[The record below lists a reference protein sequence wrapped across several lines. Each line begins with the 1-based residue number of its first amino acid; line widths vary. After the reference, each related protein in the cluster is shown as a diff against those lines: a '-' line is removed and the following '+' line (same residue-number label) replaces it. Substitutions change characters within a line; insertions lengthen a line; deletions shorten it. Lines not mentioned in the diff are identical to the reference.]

1 MMEDRGDWIAV
12 LLCGIFGA
20 ALILRSVT
28 AFVND
33 RVQFRRYETGLDSG
47 WPYVAFSMLC
57 GIVLVSVAVY
67 IVWSQKRK

>member
-28 AFVND
+28 AVVSS
-33 RVQFRRYETGLDSG
+33 RVQFRRYETGRYLAGRPIFGKWLVGRPARKDG
-47 WPYVAFSMLC
+47 RR
-57 GIVLVSVAVY
+57 VLG
-67 IVWSQKRK
+67 

>member
-12 LLCGIFGA
+12 LLCGLFGV
-20 ALILRSVT
+20 ALIVRGINALASG
-28 AFVND
+28 
-33 RVQFRRYETGLDSG
+33 RVQFRRYETGLDGG
-47 WPYVAFSMLC
+47 WPYVAFSVHC